1 MNFQAIIKKYRRI
14 VVLLSSHLRYFME
27 ESIFFH
33 IDVREIFNS
42 KAPKTAKKIP
52 KFVIGGL
59 AKLINQDG
67 INAFL
72 KYNGDAKG
80 TDFMNNAVKYF
91 DVKLKVIGENNL
103 PENGMKCIF
112 ASNHPL
118 GGMDG
123 ICLAAYLGNM
133 YNGRIKY
140 LVNDILYHLKP
151 LQDIFV
157 PVNKHGAQNRS
168 AARTLSDVLAS
179 DDQIITFPAGLC
191 SRKNKSDICDLEW
204 RKMFIVKAVEYKRDV
219 VPVYFEGKN
228 SNMFYNLAN
237 IRKKLG
243 IKFNL
248 EMLLLPRELF
258 KAKGSTFTIRCGKS
272 IPWQTFNETKNPREW
287 AEWVK
292 GMVYNT
298 VRNM

>member
-1 MNFQAIIKKYRRI
+1 
-14 VVLLSSHLRYFME
+14 ME

-33 IDVREIFNS
+33 IDVQEIIHT

-52 KFVIGGL
+52 KFVVKGL
-59 AKLINQDG
+59 VKLINQDG
-67 INAFL
+67 INEFL
-72 KYNGDAKG
+72 KYNEDARG
-80 TDFMNNAVKYF
+80 IDFMNNAIKYF

-103 PENGMKCIF
+103 SENGMNCIF

-140 LVNDILYHLKP
+140 LVNDILYFLKP
-151 LQDIFV
+151 LQNIFV
-157 PVNKHGAQNRS
+157 PVNKHGAQNRL
-168 AARTLSDVLAS
+168 AARTLNDVLSS

-191 SRKNKSDICDLEW
+191 SRKNKRDICDLEW

-228 SNMFYNLAN
+228 SNLFYNIAN

-258 KAKGSTFTIRCGKS
+258 KAKSSTFTIRFGKS
-272 IPWQTFNETKNPREW
+272 IPWQTFASSKSPQQW

-292 GMVYNT
+292 QMVYNT